1 MRKFFVVALLSLF
14 IFFIGAT
21 GVYAV
26 GLGPY
31 VEIGGGSGDW
41 EYDSSDYNYWE
52 DSVNVDTRNAGFG
65 FVLDTSPRDSKVFN
79 YRLNVGFERHDVEF
93 PSGATIELGGLTV
106 DNTFGFSVVRNRNV
120 RFWIGPQIRL
130 AYYTGDRG
138 NVDYSI
144 TAFGIG
150 PILGV
155 NFAMGP
161 AATIS
166 LSGGIRIL
174 GYAGE
179 EEYLYYNSYEDNT
192 ADITLTGGMG
202 FFNVSILFG
211 R

>member
-1 MRKFFVVALLSLF
+1 MRKFFVVAVLSVF
-14 IFFIGAT
+14 IVFIGVT
-21 GVYAV
+21 RVYAL

-31 VEIGGGSGDW
+31 VELGSGSGDW
-41 EYDSSDYNYWE
+41 EVVDDSYDSST
-52 DSVNVDTRNAGFG
+52 SVDISSAGFG

-93 PSGATIELGGLTV
+93 PSGATIELDGLSV

-144 TAFGIG
+144 AAFGIG
-150 PILGV
+150 PVLGV
-155 NFAMGP
+155 YFAMGP

-192 ADITLTGGMG
+192 SDITFTGGMG
-202 FFNVSILFG
+202 FFNVSVLFG